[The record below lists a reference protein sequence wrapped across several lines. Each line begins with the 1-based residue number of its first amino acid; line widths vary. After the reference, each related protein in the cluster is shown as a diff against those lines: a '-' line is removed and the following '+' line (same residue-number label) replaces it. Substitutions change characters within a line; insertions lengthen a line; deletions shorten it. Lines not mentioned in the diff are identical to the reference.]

1 MLYDEKVLTKQPQA
15 GHSLL
20 DSDPAE
26 SSRHSSVFTHFLRVP
41 HNDFLF
47 EIADTPW
54 HDFQSDADSALDG
67 SDAAVIVASPDGG
80 LQTGTVT
87 SFQQCQEKRIKSILC
102 LSKMDRPYLDV
113 DSFMDEFESTVGVK
127 PVPLQVM
134 VYGEGGVFEGVQPLF
149 TLQSNGDVVKSDESG
164 TDEAWSELEEAVA
177 MVRDTNGSPLTI
189 LLDVLIFYLILSTSF
204 RLMMTSSWSTLMKA
218 HSLLIKY

>member
-1 MLYDEKVLTKQPQA
+1 MKPLLLSFRMIRNLALVGHSHSGKTSLGEWMLYDEKVLTKQPQA

-26 SSRHSSVFTHFLRVP
+26 SSRHSSVFSHFLRVP
-41 HNDFLF
+41 HNGHLF

-87 SFQQCQEKRIKSILC
+87 SVQQCQEKRIKSILS

-134 VYGEGGVFEGVQPLF
+134 VHGEGGVFEGVKPLF
-149 TLQSNGDVVKSDESG
+149 TLQSNGDVVRNDESG

-177 MVRDTNGSPLTI
+177 MVSRHYHA
-189 LLDVLIFYLILSTSF
+189 V
-204 RLMMTSSWSTLMKA
+204 
-218 HSLLIKY
+218 